1 MGMLCRIAIK
11 NARNIKKKKKR
22 QYSSREVM
30 FEQKQI
36 LLVIILSIH
45 VKDLFI

>member
-1 MGMLCRIAIK
+1 MDMLCRIAIK
-11 NARNIKKKKKR
+11 NARSIKKKR

-36 LLVIILSIH
+36 LFVTILSIH